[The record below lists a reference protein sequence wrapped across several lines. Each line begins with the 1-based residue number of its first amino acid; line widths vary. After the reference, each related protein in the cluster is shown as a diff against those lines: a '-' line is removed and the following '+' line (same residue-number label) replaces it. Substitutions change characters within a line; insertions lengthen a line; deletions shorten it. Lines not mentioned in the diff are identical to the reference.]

1 MSHEPAN
8 PFPSEM
14 ITPMKSPQVNML
26 ERTLIMKN
34 QLLISLLALAASV
47 SGHAAEA
54 TVAEEPVKLTESPV
68 IEWKGKNNETLDA
81 KIISGPLSIRLEN
94 CSGVVISCCDLGSIS
109 MTGCKDITI
118 RNCYIHDAAR
128 RGVEISNS
136 SKVRIEGCRIEH
148 VSSGVYALNSQSIQV
163 NGNFVRNVQGPMPQA
178 QMAQY
183 NKVTGPD
190 NAVSGNYAINEHGKS
205 KPEDVISIYQS
216 TGTEASPILVE
227 GNYLTGDPVDGNEGM
242 SISGSGIMLGDGG
255 GEHILCR
262 KNVLISPGQVGVG
275 VAGGRFVRVEANIIY
290 GKQSNGSDC
299 GLYVWN
305 QSKKPS
311 DHVTIVGNRVNWV
324 SKTGADNSSWDAH
337 NVDELEWTDNHFADA
352 TLPAS
357 LPAPPSKA
365 PTPPKLW
372 TSVNASGTTV
382 ARVPWKTK

>member
-1 MSHEPAN
+1 
-8 PFPSEM
+8 
-14 ITPMKSPQVNML
+14 ML

-47 SGHAAEA
+47 SGHAAES
-54 TVAEEPVKLTESPV
+54 TVTEESVTLTESPA
-68 IEWKGKNNETLDA
+68 IEWKGKNNETIDA
-81 KIISGPLSIRLEN
+81 KIITAPLSIRLEN
-94 CSGVVISCCDLGSIS
+94 CSGIVISCCDLGSIS

-118 RNCYIHDAAR
+118 RNCYIHDAPR

-136 SKVRIEGCRIEH
+136 SKVRIAGCRIEH

-163 NGNFVRNVQGPMPQA
+163 TGNFVLNVQGPMPQA

-190 NAVSGNYAINEHGKS
+190 NIVSGNYAINEHGKS
-205 KPEDVISIYQS
+205 KPEDVINIYQS
-216 TGTEASPILVE
+216 SGTETSPILVE
-227 GNYLTGDPVDGNEGM
+227 GNYLTGDPVAGSEGM

-262 KNVLISPGQVGVG
+262 KNVLISPGQVGIG
-275 VAGGRFVRVEANIIY
+275 VAGGHFVRVEANIIY
-290 GKQSNGSDC
+290 GKQSNASDC

-311 DHVTIVGNRVNWV
+311 DHVSIVGNRVSWV
-324 SKTGADNSSWDAH
+324 NKTGANNSSWDGH
-337 NVDELEWTDNHFADA
+337 NVDALEWSDNQLADA
-352 TLPAS
+352 TLPAT
-357 LPAPPSKA
+357 LPAPPSHA

-372 TSVNASGTTV
+372 TSVNASGTTM